1 MPRPI
6 SIAMVLSV
14 AIHLTLFMIVDWLL
28 SDEALPSITSTAL
41 LVRIEPSQTAGDV
54 ADDSR
59 VVPVAESE
67 TANLAKNRQA
77 HRASDKPSEIVEA
90 TEMVVAAEISPRDLK
105 PATEAASSEN
115 QAAVDHDDSAVE
127 TNVAS
132 FVEDMKVAP
141 SDVVTTIPS
150 GESVVLVGASKA
162 ERSVLAQTAL
172 SPMQEKMLNRKVR
185 EWTENL
191 HRMPDV
197 ASGLTWNYKG
207 QEYLARFTQLP
218 AADDMGIQRV
228 IVEISTE
235 EDGKRLSTEVHMKR
249 LAFSNYAQFVNRWD
263 PNVQFH
269 NDEIDGRFHSNSKI
283 SLTYDR
289 KVKPLFYG
297 KVTTTSRRIDITNR
311 RGLTKRDQIF
321 AGGLQTGIRSIR
333 LPKHFLPFP
342 GEAEIADDQ
351 VHHFGE
357 DTRITFYADGSYVWQ
372 AIDSVSPQ
380 QVATISGDT
389 TYLIADRKVK
399 LYVKGT
405 VNGKVLVYSPERIV
419 IEDDLVYEQNPEEV
433 PDADDYLGLVSDKY
447 VDIAPP
453 DITGPGNL
461 LINAAIYAKRR
472 FAVRGYR
479 FRENAMLY
487 LYGSLSVGSLSV
499 TEPRYYTKI
508 RFDQRLDDLRP
519 PGFPMTDRYEVE
531 SWDTA
536 WNVEPI
542 G

>member
-1 MPRPI
+1 MLRPI

-14 AIHLTLFMIVDWLL
+14 AIHLALFVIVDLLL
-28 SDEALPSITSTAL
+28 SDEAPPSITSTVL
-41 LVRIEPSQTAGDV
+41 FVSIEPSRTAGYV
-54 ADDSR
+54 ADDRS
-59 VVPVAESE
+59 VSPAAESE
-67 TANLAKNRQA
+67 TANPTKNRQA
-77 HRASDKPSEIVEA
+77 SRASDKSSEIVEA
-90 TEMVVAAEISPRDLK
+90 TEMVIAAEISPRDLK
-105 PATEAASSEN
+105 PATEAVSSEN
-115 QAAVDHDDSAVE
+115 QTAVDREDSAVE

-132 FVEDMKVAP
+132 LVEDTEVAP
-141 SDVVTTIPS
+141 SDVVTTILS
-150 GESVVLVGASKA
+150 GEPVVVVGASKA
-162 ERSVLAQTAL
+162 GRPVLAQTAL
-172 SPMQEKMLNRKVR
+172 SPKQEKMLNRKVR
-185 EWTENL
+185 GWTENL

-197 ASGLTWNYKG
+197 ASGLTWKHKG

-263 PNVQFH
+263 PYVQIH
-269 NDEIDGRFHSNSKI
+269 NDEIYGRFHSNTEI

-289 KVKPLFYG
+289 TVKPLFHG
-297 KVTTTSRRIDITNR
+297 KVTTTSRRINVTNR

-321 AGGLQTGIRSIR
+321 VGGLQTGVRSVR

-372 AIDSVSPQ
+372 AIDSESPQ
-380 QVATISGDT
+380 QVAVISGDT

-419 IEDDLVYEQNPEEV
+419 IEGDLVYEQNPEEV

-479 FRENAMLY
+479 FRENALLY
-487 LYGSLSVGSLSV
+487 LYGSLSVGSLSA

-508 RFDQRLDDLRP
+508 RFDQRLEELRP

-531 SWDTA
+531 SWDTN